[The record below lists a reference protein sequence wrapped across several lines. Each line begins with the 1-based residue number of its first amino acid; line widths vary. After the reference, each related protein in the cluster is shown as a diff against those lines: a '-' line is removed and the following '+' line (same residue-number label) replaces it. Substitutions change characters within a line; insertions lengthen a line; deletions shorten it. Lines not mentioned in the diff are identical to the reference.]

1 MYLSNTRLISLLF
14 ALAGLTLG
22 LLWLLSKQVAPAA
35 LAPTALNAEVLPQLA
50 AGQTEANAP
59 DKTVE
64 AIPSLEPA
72 PEPAETMTTPAA
84 AAVLQASQA
93 KELEQPELAKP
104 AAKPTEMAAVS
115 ENLVLSEKE
124 LKALSAKDR
133 KRYEKM
139 LESLS
144 SVRDQST
151 QLTTERQ
158 RLEQQMQELEQRNL
172 ELTRQLEQVRQT
184 TETTAANQ
192 PQP

>member
-104 AAKPTEMAAVS
+104 AAKPTEMAAVP

>member
-93 KELEQPELAKP
+93 KKLEQPELAKP
-104 AAKPTEMAAVS
+104 AAKPTEMAAVP